1 MPNELP
7 VSLRHVAKLQRGV
20 ISRRQALSAGLSKD
34 VIESR
39 IDRGR
44 WQRLHTG
51 VYAVFTGLPGREA
64 TLWAALLRVGQG
76 AALSYQTAAEL
87 DGLLDKPASV
97 IHVTVPASRRVSMP
111 RGIIVHARLGAD
123 EAVHPVRLPPRTR
136 LEETVLDL
144 SDTSASL
151 ERAIGWI
158 TAALGRR
165 LTTQEL
171 LREAV
176 NGRRRLR
183 WREDV
188 ESVLQPSMAGI
199 HSVLEYLY
207 VRDVEIAHRLPPGN
221 RQVPVTRERH
231 REYRDVLYDE
241 FALAVELDGR
251 IAHPDDRRWLDIRR
265 DNAAAADGVITLRY
279 GYREI
284 RITPC
289 LVAAQID
296 QVLRL
301 RGWTGTPRRCSPGC
315 SVRPLG

>member
-7 VSLRHVAKLQRGV
+7 VSLRDIAKLQRGV

-136 LEETVLDL
+136 SKRPFSTLVTPVQASSARSAGLPQR
-144 SDTSASL
+144 SDAGSPLRNSSAKPSTDAVGFDGARTSSRCFSPAWQ
-151 ERAIGWI
+151 GF
-158 TAALGRR
+158 
-165 LTTQEL
+165 TQ
-171 LREAV
+171 
-176 NGRRRLR
+176 
-183 WREDV
+183 
-188 ESVLQPSMAGI
+188 
-199 HSVLEYLY
+199 
-207 VRDVEIAHRLPPGN
+207 
-221 RQVPVTRERH
+221 
-231 REYRDVLYDE
+231 
-241 FALAVELDGR
+241 
-251 IAHPDDRRWLDIRR
+251 
-265 DNAAAADGVITLRY
+265 
-279 GYREI
+279 
-284 RITPC
+284 
-289 LVAAQID
+289 
-296 QVLRL
+296 
-301 RGWTGTPRRCSPGC
+301 
-315 SVRPLG
+315 